1 MEVMMKMIQRK
12 QMISLLGIAMV
23 MSITSGAQAQ
33 WPTLDIAAIK
43 EGISSKIEL
52 VKQSKIVT
60 ETTQLAGKMNTTIG
74 DAKGSMSKFAGDNL
88 QKAKEQAE
96 KLQKEKERLEENKKK
111 LDKAREKAQKA
122 KEQYEKAQ
130 KAMAEAKETINEA
143 KETVNE
149 AKSKVDEAKAIAN
162 DVKSQV
168 EDAKQTVNEAKETV
182 NDAKSLAQDK
192 VSSVQNQVDNVR
204 SDVNAAT
211 GNNSTNQDTF
221 VEDYVANYEAGINSD
236 AKVYET
242 VQPQSVSAVNVLTP
256 QAANSTITPQGVSAE
271 VLPINQDSVEP
282 TTQEMTDMGAS
293 AIPSDGTI
301 TPQGVSAEVLP
312 VNQDSVEPISQE
324 MTDMGA
330 SAIPSEMSTETTPQ
344 NAVTNKSF
352 RKPFAIKAKVKDE
365 NAISSDQSVTETS
378 TTTKAGISAISSAK
392 RAKAIPATAKA
403 GTSVV
408 SSTQSRVT
416 KSVIPQA
423 DTSTVSTGTVS
434 SSKGFRQRAIIKNDT
449 TLDKGASLE
458 IMKSTK
464 IASYKSS
471 QTLMFGA
478 EDYIP
483 DGVVHNGV
491 YEETIIPPT
500 LVEYCSIGVDKL
512 NDPTVMEECLKKLI
526 RHMSDSDSQVAAEGK
541 RICNK
546 IVAET
551 TIAMVS
557 ESMQMKNIAANSKE
571 QVSDKFD
578 EQAGSASTTRD
589 DSAIL
594 AQSNKINQNSLNQG
608 VTMSAGQL
616 VQTVISQLCGLTAE
630 SLGEESEE
638 GEE

>member
-149 AKSKVDEAKAIAN
+149 AKSKVDEAKAVAN

-242 VQPQSVSAVNVLTP
+242 VQPQSVSEVNVLTP

-282 TTQEMTDMGAS
+282 TT
-293 AIPSDGTI
+293 
-301 TPQGVSAEVLP
+301 
-312 VNQDSVEPISQE
+312 QE

-378 TTTKAGISAISSAK
+378 TTTKAGIPAISSAKRVQAIPTTVEGETSAVSSTK

-408 SSTQSRVT
+408 SSTQSQVT

>member
-242 VQPQSVSAVNVLTP
+242 VQPQSVSEVNVLTP

-271 VLPINQDSVEP
+271 VLPI
-282 TTQEMTDMGAS
+282 
-293 AIPSDGTI
+293 
-301 TPQGVSAEVLP
+301 
-312 VNQDSVEPISQE
+312 NQDSVEPISQE

-378 TTTKAGISAISSAK
+378 TTTKAGIPAISSAKRVQATPTTVEGETSAVSSTK

-408 SSTQSRVT
+408 SSTQSQVT

>member
-1 MEVMMKMIQRK
+1 
-12 QMISLLGIAMV
+12 
-23 MSITSGAQAQ
+23 
-33 WPTLDIAAIK
+33 
-43 EGISSKIEL
+43 
-52 VKQSKIVT
+52 
-60 ETTQLAGKMNTTIG
+60 
-74 DAKGSMSKFAGDNL
+74 
-88 QKAKEQAE
+88 
-96 KLQKEKERLEENKKK
+96 
-111 LDKAREKAQKA
+111 
-122 KEQYEKAQ
+122 
-130 KAMAEAKETINEA
+130 MAEAKETINEA

-149 AKSKVDEAKAIAN
+149 AKSKVDEAKAVAN

-242 VQPQSVSAVNVLTP
+242 VQPQSVSEVNVLTP

-282 TTQEMTDMGAS
+282 TT
-293 AIPSDGTI
+293 
-301 TPQGVSAEVLP
+301 
-312 VNQDSVEPISQE
+312 QE

-378 TTTKAGISAISSAK
+378 TTTKAGIPAISSAKRVQAIPTTVEGETSAVSSTK

-408 SSTQSRVT
+408 SSTQSQVT

-458 IMKSTK
+458 IMKSIFDKVEENLLK
-464 IASYKSS
+464 IGIPFDNSYKFNQKWKFKKNKSNR
-471 QTLMFGA
+471 LKYDLDNL
-478 EDYIP
+478 ERELNEVLYD
-483 DGVVHNGV
+483 
-491 YEETIIPPT
+491 EE
-500 LVEYCSIGVDKL
+500 K
-512 NDPTVMEECLKKLI
+512 
-526 RHMSDSDSQVAAEGK
+526 
-541 RICNK
+541 
-546 IVAET
+546 
-551 TIAMVS
+551 
-557 ESMQMKNIAANSKE
+557 
-571 QVSDKFD
+571 
-578 EQAGSASTTRD
+578 
-589 DSAIL
+589 
-594 AQSNKINQNSLNQG
+594 
-608 VTMSAGQL
+608 
-616 VQTVISQLCGLTAE
+616 
-630 SLGEESEE
+630 
-638 GEE
+638 

>member
-293 AIPSDGTI
+293 AIPS
-301 TPQGVSAEVLP
+301 
-312 VNQDSVEPISQE
+312 
-324 MTDMGA
+324 
-330 SAIPSEMSTETTPQ
+330 EMSTETTPQ

-408 SSTQSRVT
+408 SSTQSQVT